1 VSSSVASNSP
11 AVSLAAPSH
20 RARVDGWAIT
30 VPTQSDALTSIM
42 DAVQQKRGFSVCTLN
57 LDHLVKLRQSA
68 AFREAY
74 RAAAFVTADGVPVA
88 WLARRSGAKVEV
100 ATGADLVIPLAQKAA
115 EANVGVYLF
124 GSRPEVLAAAGD
136 VLNTACSGRLNVAGR
151 ASPSGQFDPNGPEAD
166 AAIDAMMASGAGL
179 CFVALGAPKQ
189 EIFAARAL
197 ARGARIG
204 FVSIG
209 AGLDFLTGQQVRA
222 PMVFRNLGIEW
233 IWRLGQNPRRM
244 FKRYFDCALVFGDIT
259 VITPLKQWAADLIGP
274 PERPVGGV

>member
-1 VSSSVASNSP
+1 MVSSSVASFE
-11 AVSLAAPSH
+11 VKAASN
-20 RARVDGWAIT
+20 AIRVDGWAIT
-30 VPTQSDALTSIM
+30 VPTQSVALTSIM
-42 DAVQQKRGFSVCTLN
+42 DAVGQGRGFSVCTLN

-88 WLARRSGAKVEV
+88 WLARRNGAKVEV

-115 EANVGVYLF
+115 DTNTSIYLF
-124 GSRPEVLAAAGD
+124 GSKPEVLTTAGD
-136 VLNTACSGRLNVAGR
+136 VLKTACGGRLAVAGH

-166 AAIDAMMASGAGL
+166 QAIDDIVASGAGL

-197 ARGARIG
+197 ARGARVG

-259 VITPLKQWAADLIGP
+259 VIAPLKQWVTELIGP
-274 PERPVGGV
+274 PVRPIGGVQ